1 MGTPKN
7 FSQCAEGPPGD
18 TRTRR
23 EISTGQ
29 RVHNSSRPFA
39 TDAGAARSEGGR
51 RSPRRRVRGR
61 VHHPP
66 LRRGGGGREEK
77 LPPTPEGRRAGR
89 GEKDLHRHR
98 GRGGGGGPA
107 RVRGMH
113 S

>member
-39 TDAGAARSEGGR
+39 TDAGAARSEGRR

-66 LRRGGGGREEK
+66 LRRGGG
-77 LPPTPEGRRAGR
+77 R
-89 GEKDLHRHR
+89 GEKNIPPNPAGTWAGPGEKEIPRHT
-98 GRGGGGGPA
+98 GGGG
-107 RVRGMH
+107 
-113 S
+113 

>member
-66 LRRGGGGREEK
+66 LRRGGGRGKEK
-77 LPPTPEGRRAGR
+77 LPPTPGGRRAGPGGSDLHPQPGRVDGAAR
-89 GEKDLHRHR
+89 GEEA
-98 GRGGGGGPA
+98 GG
-107 RVRGMH
+107 
-113 S
+113 